1 MFDKKSFLIELIR
14 NDMTMKS
21 LANAMC
27 INPMTLSRKVKG
39 ETDFYR
45 WEIQKISEVLNLDED
60 AIDKIFFGMKV
71 R

>member
-1 MFDKKSFLIELIR
+1 MFDKKSFQIELIK
-14 NDMTMKS
+14 NDMTMKG
-21 LANAMC
+21 LANALS
-27 INPMTLSRKVKG
+27 INPATLNRKVKG

-45 WEIQKISEVLNLDED
+45 WEIKKISEVLNLDED

>member
-39 ETDFYR
+39 ERLSVPGTLFCIHETSSSR
-45 WEIQKISEVLNLDED
+45 AAEIT
-60 AIDKIFFGMKV
+60 
-71 R
+71 